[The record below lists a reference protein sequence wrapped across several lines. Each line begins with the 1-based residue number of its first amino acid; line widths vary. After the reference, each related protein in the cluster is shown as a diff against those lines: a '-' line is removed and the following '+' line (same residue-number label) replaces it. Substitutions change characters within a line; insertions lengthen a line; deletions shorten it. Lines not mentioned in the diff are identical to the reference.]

1 MNIVRGERM
10 GKYKNIINLP
20 HKQSAKR
27 PHMSLLDRAAQFAPF
42 AALTGYDDAIKE
54 TGRLT
59 GEKIE
64 LSEED
69 LNVLNVKY
77 QILVDRL
84 HEENEVEFTYF
95 VPDVAKS
102 GGAYVTKQ
110 GIVKKVD
117 DYERLIALYD
127 GTKIPM
133 DDVLTIEGDVFS
145 FTDSI

>member
-1 MNIVRGERM
+1 ME
-10 GKYKNIINLP
+10 KYKDIINLP
-20 HKQSAKR
+20 HKQSTRR

-69 LNVLNVKY
+69 LNLLNMKY
-77 QILVDRL
+77 QILIDKL
-84 HEENEVEFTYF
+84 HEEHEVEFTCF

-102 GGAYVTKQ
+102 GGVYVTKQ

-117 DYERLIALYD
+117 DFERLIILYD

-133 DDVLTIEGDVFS
+133 DDILTIEGELFS
-145 FTDSI
+145 FTDI